1 MDAATTRR
9 TIAAGSIGSILEWYD
24 FAVYGFLATV
34 LAAQFFPSENPAAAL
49 IATFGVFA
57 SGYLMRPVGAV
68 VLGHIGDRVSR
79 KAALILSTAM
89 MAVATGAMAVLPTY
103 QTIGIGA
110 PLLLTALRLVQGL
123 AVGGEY
129 TGSVVL
135 LVEAAPPNRR
145 ALLGTVALIGGTIGV
160 MAASGAAALFAAA
173 LTPEQFVDWGWRLL
187 YLPAPLLGI
196 VGVLLRRRLV
206 GEANAH
212 VPRLPIVA
220 AVREQGRTLLRVIGI
235 CTATAISNY
244 TVFIY
249 GATYLIAIMKIPRA
263 EALAATTAGN
273 AALIV
278 FALIFAWLADRIGRR
293 PVMLFGSIG
302 LLVASYP
309 LFILLRGAMLPPAA
323 VMIGFSLFIGAI
335 AGGLAAMITEL
346 FPRAIRYTGV
356 SVGYGLALGILG
368 GTTPLVVTS
377 LIDLTGNDFT
387 PAFYVMFAAAIT
399 AATVFF
405 VPETRQRPLD

>member
-1 MDAATTRR
+1 
-9 TIAAGSIGSILEWYD
+9 
-24 FAVYGFLATV
+24 
-34 LAAQFFPSENPAAAL
+34 
-49 IATFGVFA
+49 
-57 SGYLMRPVGAV
+57 MRPVGAV

-249 GATYLIAIMKIPRA
+249 GATYLIAIMKIPRG
-263 EALAATTAGN
+263 LWPAACRCPLPLLPG
-273 AALIV
+273 LICSAPAMWRL
-278 FALIFAWLADRIGRR
+278 FTRWPSRPGRR
-293 PVMLFGSIG
+293 WV
-302 LLVASYP
+302 
-309 LFILLRGAMLPPAA
+309 
-323 VMIGFSLFIGAI
+323 
-335 AGGLAAMITEL
+335 
-346 FPRAIRYTGV
+346 
-356 SVGYGLALGILG
+356 
-368 GTTPLVVTS
+368 
-377 LIDLTGNDFT
+377 LT
-387 PAFYVMFAAAIT
+387 
-399 AATVFF
+399 
-405 VPETRQRPLD
+405 